1 MSIKR
6 IIIFLISSIT
16 ILLALLVTAILIKAN
31 QGGLKLEYFER
42 KFANELSQQFD
53 ITTNSIEMLL
63 QYSDQ
68 RGIFVSV
75 SNISVTSEAFEK
87 IEINDAIVDFN
98 ILDIVF
104 LNLDKQISLDAA
116 SIQLLNKKNKFT
128 FNNIK
133 VDRKDDSPF
142 SIVIGSAFYNVDD
155 VKKVVYANK
164 TIVNTQS
171 LLLSDFLSPNKLFEN
186 GKLIKIKSDA
196 SFRGYL
202 ENNLFSDDLE
212 KTINLELDI
221 FQSSNDY
228 SVSIKKF
235 STELFDLRNDSLL
248 LINTGITKGL
258 INLNFIISNKNTID
272 LLKSTILN
280 REGSTDKIALFLNN
294 KLKDGI
300 ELNLVSEINLQDT
313 DLSKLLSKTELST
326 NGLFDVDIVFDDND
340 TPNYFKGG
348 LKYEVKLLNFETG
361 KASLNGKID
370 LTEVEAFFRQI
381 NLTKEKNG
389 NLVLNFT
396 SELNRLSDSIIK
408 LTSESKDFNLNGQV
422 RITETNHIYLDQFKI
437 NNFDNVN
444 LTLSGDLSERELN
457 LDISGNIIDLS
468 QNKITP
474 TKKDTEYYLKK
485 ETYKIFTENVIF
497 GGNVKVNNFEASI
510 DKAESILKVQSTA
523 YSGNNELSYYRE
535 KNKEEDINK
544 IISTDITY
552 FVNKE
557 HPARKL
563 LSDGEIEMSSV
574 RDLSTLDART
584 NIKLNDFV
592 LINTPVS
599 LKLLSLPSISG
610 LVSIAEGE
618 QGIRFGYGE
627 INYTEN
633 QNEFRDIDAF
643 AVSDSLGLIMEGQID
658 RKQKLVDMKGEISP
672 MYVVNAI
679 IQNLPVIGPIIIGDE
694 GEGLFSIDFNLT
706 GNVDDPDVESNPL
719 TIIKPRILERAIESI
734 QENTISP

>member
-1 MSIKR
+1 M
-6 IIIFLISSIT
+6 
-16 ILLALLVTAILIKAN
+16 
-31 QGGLKLEYFER
+31 
-42 KFANELSQQFD
+42 
-53 ITTNSIEMLL
+53 
-63 QYSDQ
+63 
-68 RGIFVSV
+68 
-75 SNISVTSEAFEK
+75 
-87 IEINDAIVDFN
+87 
-98 ILDIVF
+98 
-104 LNLDKQISLDAA
+104 
-116 SIQLLNKKNKFT
+116 
-128 FNNIK
+128 
-133 VDRKDDSPF
+133 
-142 SIVIGSAFYNVDD
+142 
-155 VKKVVYANK
+155 
-164 TIVNTQS
+164 
-171 LLLSDFLSPNKLFEN
+171 
-186 GKLIKIKSDA
+186 
-196 SFRGYL
+196 
-202 ENNLFSDDLE
+202 
-212 KTINLELDI
+212 
-221 FQSSNDY
+221 
-228 SVSIKKF
+228 
-235 STELFDLRNDSLL
+235 
-248 LINTGITKGL
+248 

-381 NLTKEKNG
+381 NLTKEKNV

>member
-1 MSIKR
+1 MSINR
-6 IIIFLISSIT
+6 IIIYLISSII
-16 ILLALLVTAILIKAN
+16 ILLAILVTAILIKAN
-31 QGGLKLEYFER
+31 QGGLKLGYFE
-42 KFANELSQQFD
+42 KIFANELSQQFD
-53 ITTNSIEMLL
+53 ITTNSIEMFLN
-63 QYSDQ
+63 YSDQ

-75 SNISVTSEAFEK
+75 SNISLTSKVFDK
-87 IEINDAIVDFN
+87 IEIDEAIVDFN
-98 ILDIVF
+98 IRDIVF
-104 LNLDKQISLDAA
+104 LNLDKQISLDAD
-116 SIQLLNKKNKFT
+116 SMQLLNKKNKLT

-142 SIVIGSAFYNVDD
+142 FILIDSAFYSVDD
-155 VKKVVYANK
+155 EKKAVYINN
-164 TIVNTQS
+164 TTVNTQS
-171 LLLSDFLSPNKLFEN
+171 LFISDFLSPNKLFEN
-186 GKLIKIKSDA
+186 GKLININSDA
-196 SFRGYL
+196 SFRGYF

-221 FQSSNDY
+221 SQSSNDY

-235 STELFDLRNDSLL
+235 STELFDLRNDSLV
-248 LINTGITKGL
+248 LINTDITRGL
-258 INLNFIISNKNTID
+258 IDLNFIISNKNTLD

-280 REGSTDKIALFLNN
+280 REGSTDKIALFLDN

-313 DLSKLLSKTELST
+313 DLSKTELST
-326 NGLFDVDIVFDDND
+326 NGFFDVDIVFDDND
-340 TPNYFKGG
+340 LPNYLKGG
-348 LKYEVKLLNFETG
+348 LKYEVKLLNFESG

-370 LTEVEAFFRQI
+370 LTEVEAYFRQI
-381 NLTKEKNG
+381 NLTKEKNR
-389 NLVLNFT
+389 NLILNFT

-444 LTLSGDLSERELN
+444 LTLSGDLSKRELN
-457 LDISGNIIDLS
+457 LDISGNVIDLS
-468 QNKITP
+468 QNKIKP
-474 TKKDTEYYLKK
+474 TKKNIDYYLKK

-510 DKAESILKVQSTA
+510 DKAESIIKVESKA

-535 KNKEEDINK
+535 KNIEEDINK
-544 IISTDITY
+544 IISTDITF

-574 RDLSTLDART
+574 RDLNTLEART

-592 LINTPVS
+592 LINTPAS

-627 INYTEN
+627 INYIEN
-633 QNEFRDIDAF
+633 QDEFRDIDAF

-658 RKQKLVDMKGEISP
+658 RKQKLIDMKGEISP
-672 MYVVNAI
+672 MYLVNAI
-679 IQNLPVIGPIIIGDE
+679 IQNLPILGPIIIGNE

-734 QENTISP
+734 EANTSSP

>member
-1 MSIKR
+1 MSINR
-6 IIIFLISSIT
+6 IIIYLISSIT
-16 ILLALLVTAILIKAN
+16 ILFALLVTAILIKAN
-31 QGGLKLEYFER
+31 QGGLKLGYFEKR
-42 KFANELSQQFD
+42 FANELSQQFD

-155 VKKVVYANK
+155 VKKVIYANK
-164 TIVNTQS
+164 IIVNTQS

-381 NLTKEKNG
+381 NLTKEKNV
-389 NLVLNFT
+389 NLVLNFA
-396 SELNRLSDSIIK
+396 SELNRLSDSKIK

-422 RITETNHIYLDQFKI
+422 RVTETNHIYLDQFKI

-444 LTLSGDLSERELN
+444 LILSGDLSKRELN

>member
-6 IIIFLISSIT
+6 IIIYLISSIT

-155 VKKVVYANK
+155 VKKVIYANK

-248 LINTGITKGL
+248 
-258 INLNFIISNKNTID
+258 
-272 LLKSTILN
+272 
-280 REGSTDKIALFLNN
+280 
-294 KLKDGI
+294 
-300 ELNLVSEINLQDT
+300 
-313 DLSKLLSKTELST
+313 
-326 NGLFDVDIVFDDND
+326 
-340 TPNYFKGG
+340 
-348 LKYEVKLLNFETG
+348 
-361 KASLNGKID
+361 
-370 LTEVEAFFRQI
+370 
-381 NLTKEKNG
+381 
-389 NLVLNFT
+389 
-396 SELNRLSDSIIK
+396 
-408 LTSESKDFNLNGQV
+408 
-422 RITETNHIYLDQFKI
+422 
-437 NNFDNVN
+437 
-444 LTLSGDLSERELN
+444 
-457 LDISGNIIDLS
+457 
-468 QNKITP
+468 
-474 TKKDTEYYLKK
+474 
-485 ETYKIFTENVIF
+485 
-497 GGNVKVNNFEASI
+497 
-510 DKAESILKVQSTA
+510 
-523 YSGNNELSYYRE
+523 
-535 KNKEEDINK
+535 
-544 IISTDITY
+544 
-552 FVNKE
+552 
-557 HPARKL
+557 
-563 LSDGEIEMSSV
+563 
-574 RDLSTLDART
+574 
-584 NIKLNDFV
+584 
-592 LINTPVS
+592 
-599 LKLLSLPSISG
+599 
-610 LVSIAEGE
+610 
-618 QGIRFGYGE
+618 
-627 INYTEN
+627 
-633 QNEFRDIDAF
+633 
-643 AVSDSLGLIMEGQID
+643 
-658 RKQKLVDMKGEISP
+658 
-672 MYVVNAI
+672 
-679 IQNLPVIGPIIIGDE
+679 
-694 GEGLFSIDFNLT
+694 
-706 GNVDDPDVESNPL
+706 
-719 TIIKPRILERAIESI
+719 
-734 QENTISP
+734 